1 MPAASFYLKLAA
13 RVRSPPLS
21 TIKLM
26 RRTKEDAEQT
36 RLKIIAAA
44 LELFSKNGYSNTTL
58 AMIADEAGFSRG
70 PIYWHFKN
78 KDELYQA
85 VLGFSQ
91 QPLEKLITQSQSMA
105 ERPLEALEHFVS
117 EWFRL
122 LLEDRWHRQSF
133 EILLNKTEFT
143 EQMAD
148 TLARERKLTR
158 DIVTLL
164 ETLIEAASPSSD
176 PGTAKPHSRA
186 LFVYASLMGIT
197 HSWLFSPELFNL
209 KSQQTFF
216 TKQLLADCRPPR
228 PA

>member
-1 MPAASFYLKLAA
+1 MYFLPQS
-13 RVRSPPLS
+13 
-21 TIKLM
+21 IKPM

-91 QPLEKLITQSQSMA
+91 EPLERLIEQSQAMSDK
-105 ERPLEALEHFVS
+105 PLIAIQHFIS

-122 LLEDRWHRQSF
+122 LLENRWHRQSF
-133 EILLNKTEFT
+133 EILLNKTELT

-148 TLARERKLTR
+148 TLKRERKLTR
-158 DIVTLL
+158 EIVQLL
-164 ETLIEAASPSSD
+164 KQLIAAAYPDAELPDAGQSQAVFLYS
-176 PGTAKPHSRA
+176 
-186 LFVYASLMGIT
+186 SLMGIT
-197 HSWLFSPELFNL
+197 HSWLFSPKLFSL
-209 KSQQTFF
+209 KAQREFF
-216 TKQLLADCRPPR
+216 TARLLASIAPPKQ
-228 PA
+228 P

>member
-1 MPAASFYLKLAA
+1 
-13 RVRSPPLS
+13 
-21 TIKLM
+21 M

-78 KDELYQA
+78 KDELFQA

-91 QPLEKLITQSQSMA
+91 QPLEELIAQSQGMA
-105 ERPLEALEHFVS
+105 DQPRVALEHLIS

-148 TLARERKLTR
+148 TIKRERKLTR
-158 DIVTLL
+158 DIVKLL
-164 ETLIEAASPSSD
+164 EQLIEAADSSNISA
-176 PGTAKPHSRA
+176 PATSRSRA
-186 LFVYASLMGIT
+186 LFLYASLMGIT
-197 HSWLFSPELFNL
+197 HSWLFSPELFSL
-209 KSQQTFF
+209 KSEQTLF
-216 TKQLLADCRPPR
+216 TEQLLAAWPR
-228 PA
+228 T

>member
-1 MPAASFYLKLAA
+1 
-13 RVRSPPLS
+13 
-21 TIKLM
+21 M

-78 KDELYQA
+78 KDELFQA

-91 QPLEKLITQSQSMA
+91 QPLEQLISQSLGMA
-105 ERPLEALEHFVS
+105 DEPRSALEHFIS

-148 TLARERKLTR
+148 TLKRERKLTR
-158 DIVTLL
+158 DIVKLL
-164 ETLIEAASPSSD
+164 EQLIEAAHSANTSAP
-176 PGTAKPHSRA
+176 AKSHSRA
-186 LFVYASLMGIT
+186 LFLYASLMGIT
-197 HSWLFSPELFNL
+197 HSWLFSPELFSL
-209 KSQQTFF
+209 KSQQALF
-216 TKQLLADCRPPR
+216 TQQLLAAWPR
-228 PA
+228 T

>member
-1 MPAASFYLKLAA
+1 
-13 RVRSPPLS
+13 
-21 TIKLM
+21 M

-91 QPLEKLITQSQSMA
+91 EPLEQLIKQSRDMA
-105 ERPLEALEHFVS
+105 ERPLEAIEYFIS

-122 LLEDRWHRQSF
+122 LLENRWHRQSF
-133 EILLNKTEFT
+133 EILLNKTELT

-148 TLARERKLTR
+148 TLKRERKLTR
-158 DIVTLL
+158 EIVQLL
-164 ETLIEAASPSSD
+164 TQLIVAAYPESELANAAESQAVLLYS
-176 PGTAKPHSRA
+176 T
-186 LFVYASLMGIT
+186 LMGIT
-197 HSWLFSPELFNL
+197 HSWLFSPKLFSL
-209 KSQQTFF
+209 KAQQKFF
-216 TKQLLADCRPPR
+216 ARKLLASITPLKQD
-228 PA
+228 

>member
-1 MPAASFYLKLAA
+1 
-13 RVRSPPLS
+13 
-21 TIKLM
+21 M

-78 KDELYQA
+78 KDELFQA

-91 QPLEKLITQSQSMA
+91 QPLEQLISQSLGMA
-105 ERPLEALEHFVS
+105 DQPRSALEHFIS

-148 TLARERKLTR
+148 TLKRERKLTR
-158 DIVTLL
+158 DIVKLL
-164 ETLIEAASPSSD
+164 EQLIEAADSGD
-176 PGTAKPHSRA
+176 PPAPAKSHSRA
-186 LFVYASLMGIT
+186 LFLYASLMGIT

-209 KSQQTFF
+209 KSQQALF
-216 TKQLLADCRPPR
+216 TQHLLAAWPR
-228 PA
+228 A

>member
-1 MPAASFYLKLAA
+1 
-13 RVRSPPLS
+13 
-21 TIKLM
+21 M

-78 KDELYQA
+78 KDELFQA

-91 QPLEKLITQSQSMA
+91 QPLEQLISQSLAMA
-105 ERPLEALEHFVS
+105 DQPRSALEHFIS

-148 TLARERKLTR
+148 TLKRERKLTR
-158 DIVTLL
+158 DIVKML
-164 ETLIEAASPSSD
+164 EQLIVAADSD
-176 PGTAKPHSRA
+176 NDPAPANPHSRA
-186 LFVYASLMGIT
+186 LFLYASLMGIT
-197 HSWLFSPELFNL
+197 HSWLFSPKLFSL
-209 KSQQTFF
+209 KSQQKFF
-216 TKQLLADCRPPR
+216 IQQLLSTWPR
-228 PA
+228 R

>member
-1 MPAASFYLKLAA
+1 
-13 RVRSPPLS
+13 
-21 TIKLM
+21 M

-78 KDELYQA
+78 KDELFQA

-91 QPLEKLITQSQSMA
+91 QPLEQLISQSLGMA
-105 ERPLEALEHFVS
+105 DQPRSALEHFIS

-148 TLARERKLTR
+148 TLKRERKLTR
-158 DIVTLL
+158 DIVKLL
-164 ETLIEAASPSSD
+164 EQLIEAADSGD
-176 PGTAKPHSRA
+176 PPAPAKSHSRA
-186 LFVYASLMGIT
+186 LFLYASLMGIT

-209 KSQQTFF
+209 KSQQALF
-216 TKQLLADCRPPR
+216 TQQLLAAWPR
-228 PA
+228 T

>member
-1 MPAASFYLKLAA
+1 
-13 RVRSPPLS
+13 
-21 TIKLM
+21 M

-164 ETLIEAASPSSD
+164 ETLIEAASPSID

-209 KSQQTFF
+209 KSQQTLF
-216 TKQLLADCRPPR
+216 TKQLLADCRPPE

>member
-1 MPAASFYLKLAA
+1 
-13 RVRSPPLS
+13 
-21 TIKLM
+21 M

-44 LELFSKNGYSNTTL
+44 LELFSRNGYSNTTL

-85 VLGFSQ
+85 VLGVSQ
-91 QPLEKLITQSQSMA
+91 
-105 ERPLEALEHFVS
+105 RPLEQLIAQSRQMADRPLAALEHFVH

-133 EILLNKTEFT
+133 EILLNKTELT

-148 TLARERKLTR
+148 TLKRERKLTR
-158 DIVTLL
+158 TMIDLL
-164 ETLIEAASPSSD
+164 EHLIHPLLAERGPGDSDVSAAR
-176 PGTAKPHSRA
+176 SRA
-186 LFVYASLMGIT
+186 LFVYSSLMGIT
-197 HSWLFSPELFNL
+197 HSWLFSPRLFSL
-209 KSQQTFF
+209 KAQRQAFAA
-216 TKQLLADCRPPR
+216 QLLDSLRSPVD
-228 PA
+228 

>member
-1 MPAASFYLKLAA
+1 
-13 RVRSPPLS
+13 
-21 TIKLM
+21 M

-44 LELFSKNGYSNTTL
+44 LELFSRNGYSNTTL

-91 QPLEKLITQSQSMA
+91 EPLEQLIEQSHAMK
-105 ERPLEALEHFVS
+105 ERPLAAVEYFIS

-122 LLEDRWHRQSF
+122 LLENRWHRQSF
-133 EILLNKTEFT
+133 EILLNKTELT

-148 TLARERKLTR
+148 TLKRERKLTR
-158 DIVTLL
+158 NIVQLL
-164 ETLIEAASPSSD
+164 QQLIEAGDISLAE
-176 PGTAKPHSRA
+176 AAESRA
-186 LFVYASLMGIT
+186 LFLYTSLMGIT
-197 HSWLFSPELFNL
+197 HSWLFSPRLFRL
-209 KSQQTFF
+209 KERQQFF
-216 TKQLLADCRPPR
+216 TEQLLAALKPST
-228 PA
+228 

>member
-1 MPAASFYLKLAA
+1 
-13 RVRSPPLS
+13 
-21 TIKLM
+21 M

-91 QPLEKLITQSQSMA
+91 QPLEKLIAQSQSMA

-164 ETLIEAASPSSD
+164 ETLIEAASPSVD

-216 TKQLLADCRPPR
+216 TKQLLADCPPPE

>member
-1 MPAASFYLKLAA
+1 
-13 RVRSPPLS
+13 
-21 TIKLM
+21 M

-91 QPLEKLITQSQSMA
+91 QPLEKLITQSQGMA

-209 KSQQTFF
+209 ESQQMFF
-216 TKQLLADCRPPR
+216 TKQLLADCRAPE

>member
-1 MPAASFYLKLAA
+1 
-13 RVRSPPLS
+13 
-21 TIKLM
+21 M

-78 KDELYQA
+78 KDELFQA

-91 QPLEKLITQSQSMA
+91 QPLEQLISRSLGMA
-105 ERPLEALEHFVS
+105 DQPRLALEHFIS

-148 TLARERKLTR
+148 TLKRERKLTR
-158 DIVTLL
+158 DIVKLL
-164 ETLIEAASPSSD
+164 EQLIEAADSD
-176 PGTAKPHSRA
+176 NTSAPAKSHSRA
-186 LFVYASLMGIT
+186 LFLYASLMGIT
-197 HSWLFSPELFNL
+197 HSWLFSPELFSL
-209 KSQQTFF
+209 KSQQALF
-216 TKQLLADCRPPR
+216 TQQLLAAGPQP
-228 PA
+228 

>member
-1 MPAASFYLKLAA
+1 MYFLPQS
-13 RVRSPPLS
+13 
-21 TIKLM
+21 IKPM

-91 QPLEKLITQSQSMA
+91 EPLERLIEQSQAMSDQPLDAI
-105 ERPLEALEHFVS
+105 EHFIS

-122 LLEDRWHRQSF
+122 LLENRWHRQSF
-133 EILLNKTEFT
+133 EILLNKTELT

-148 TLARERKLTR
+148 TLKRERKLTR
-158 DIVTLL
+158 EIVQLL
-164 ETLIEAASPSSD
+164 KQLIAAAYPD
-176 PGTAKPHSRA
+176 AELPDAGQSRA
-186 LFVYASLMGIT
+186 VFLYSSLMGIT
-197 HSWLFSPELFNL
+197 HSWLFSPKLFSL
-209 KSQQTFF
+209 KAQREFF
-216 TKQLLADCRPPR
+216 TARLLASIAPPKQ
-228 PA
+228 PLTP

>member
-1 MPAASFYLKLAA
+1 MYFLPQS
-13 RVRSPPLS
+13 
-21 TIKLM
+21 IKPM

-91 QPLEKLITQSQSMA
+91 EPLERLIEQSQAMSDK
-105 ERPLEALEHFVS
+105 PLIAIQHFIS

-122 LLEDRWHRQSF
+122 LLENRWHRQSF
-133 EILLNKTEFT
+133 EILLNKTELT

-148 TLARERKLTR
+148 TLKRERKLTR
-158 DIVTLL
+158 EIVQLL
-164 ETLIEAASPSSD
+164 KQLIAAAYPDAESLDAGQSQAVFLYS
-176 PGTAKPHSRA
+176 
-186 LFVYASLMGIT
+186 SLMGIT
-197 HSWLFSPELFNL
+197 HSWLFSPKLFSL
-209 KSQQTFF
+209 KAQREFF
-216 TKQLLADCRPPR
+216 SARLLTSIAPPNQ
-228 PA
+228 P

>member
-1 MPAASFYLKLAA
+1 
-13 RVRSPPLS
+13 
-21 TIKLM
+21 M

-85 VLGFSQ
+85 VLGYSQ
-91 QPLEKLITQSQSMA
+91 QPLEKLIIQSQGMA

-148 TLARERKLTR
+148 TLARERKQTR

-209 KSQQTFF
+209 KSQQAFF
-216 TKQLLADCRPPR
+216 TKQLLADCGPPE

>member
-1 MPAASFYLKLAA
+1 
-13 RVRSPPLS
+13 
-21 TIKLM
+21 M

-91 QPLEKLITQSQSMA
+91 QPLEKLIAQSRSMA

-209 KSQQTFF
+209 KSQQAFF
-216 TKQLLADCRPPR
+216 TKQLLADCGPPE